1 MVAGH
6 GNLTLDGCFE
16 GGYSN
21 LASWD
26 EGDSHT
32 EQESG
37 LGETGGTVPTGTE
50 RYHSGRE
57 TLQG

>member
-1 MVAGH
+1 MDVLRVDI
-6 GNLTLDGCFE
+6 LTWP
-16 GGYSN
+16 
-21 LASWD
+21 AD